1 MKKYLFPA
9 ALATTLLATSC
20 SDNDM
25 AEPITP
31 DGQKELISLTLGLG
45 DDMPAMAKR
54 AGRASYGFTADTRI
68 LMRIQSDEI
77 DDNKVA
83 TGNHRYTK
91 TLAKAGVRG
100 ANPSTGADQQ
110 FSSVSPVG
118 ANYRRYWDD
127 AFGRNAYL
135 SVFAV
140 AIPNKNDEDLLPED
154 ALKGSSTNWETTA
167 DNANADKNTI
177 EWSVK
182 ITQTP
187 ETLLDEDLVYSRNIR
202 MDATDA
208 EAGRY
213 VWSFT
218 TNPQG
223 YVPNIKQELTGA
235 NVFTAGRMRFTLSNP
250 SDPTSPGKFDQGH
263 LIFNHAL
270 SRLTI
275 TIKSGEGFDV
285 KNKFVLSGD
294 GVQALDM
301 NISGTLDVSTGKWA
315 EGAATGKIT
324 TKPDVVRTE
333 GTTPDAS
340 YKTSMQMLP
349 GYAFN
354 NGNTTNVLKFT
365 IDDNEYYITQD
376 LIFDALKDNAANN
389 GLSTTEDNKY
399 TMEQGKNYVLTI
411 TVNKTQI
418 ANITATLA
426 EWEDVAAKEQDLYN
440 SYVTL
445 KLKDT
450 DGTPC
455 EDFDLYRLGVGDGK
469 IHTSQTT
476 GSTADD
482 YENYKWG
489 GNYTEK
495 ATTTDGS
502 LSKADNYDKSKQWKT
517 TWFFDDNKT
526 FYHFR
531 TVKAGTTIEG
541 ATGVNADATD
551 DYFTI
556 HDGPISGTNEVD
568 PHWGAPLNNNFTGTA
583 ASKYNITE
591 GKHEGYTDIIYKAI
605 GSTKDAIAI
614 QEFHML
620 SEIQVIVKTK
630 SAAEG
635 GVKLKDG
642 DVYTTVT
649 LYQFAQNGQ
658 VKMGNGF
665 VTAQEPYTHEAKL
678 TQPTTFFKTD
688 PTETNAFTW
697 RVVPQTLS
705 RGDNKTDKVA
715 IKIQTPD
722 NNLYYCIEDLSTI
735 KPQGSST
742 PIAHWLPNHRYIYT
756 FIISKKG
763 IDQITCTVA
772 DWIDVKAADKDITL
786 ED

>member
-45 DDMPAMAKR
+45 DNTPAMAKR
-54 AGRASYGFTADTRI
+54 ASGTPTYDGFKAKTRI
-68 LMRIQSDEI
+68 LMRIQSD
-77 DDNKVA
+77 DNEAA

-91 TLAKAGVRG
+91 TLAV
-100 ANPSTGADQQ
+100 ANTKVGDKKYST
-110 FSSVSPVG
+110 VG
-118 ANYRRYWDD
+118 QDNSYIRYWDD
-127 AFGRNAYL
+127 AFGRNAHL

-140 AIPNKNDEDLLPED
+140 AIPNKNDAGLLAENKLNGPASGWTTDPQDNKIQWTVAASQNATTLED
-154 ALKGSSTNWETTA
+154 
-167 DNANADKNTI
+167 
-177 EWSVK
+177 
-182 ITQTP
+182 Q
-187 ETLLDEDLVYSRNIR
+187 DLVYSRNIR
-202 MDATDA
+202 KGGTAD

-213 VWSFT
+213 VWNFGSKA
-218 TNPQG
+218 
-223 YVPNIKQELTGA
+223 YVPNIDAALTA
-235 NVFTAGRMRFTLSNP
+235 PNVFTEDRMRFTLSNP

-275 TIKSGEGFDV
+275 TIKSGTGFDANNNF
-285 KNKFVLSGD
+285 KLSTE
-294 GVQALDM
+294 GVQALGM
-301 NISGTLDVSTGKWA
+301 NTSGTLDVSTGLW
-315 EGAATGKIT
+315 AATPTTGTIT
-324 TKPDVVRTE
+324 TTPTVVRL
-333 GTTPDAS
+333 GGSTPIAS

-354 NGNTTNVLKFT
+354 NDNTTNVLKFT

-445 KLKDT
+445 SLKNT
-450 DGTPC
+450 EGTAC
-455 EDFDLYRLGVGDGK
+455 ENFDLYRLGVGDGK
-469 IHTSQTT
+469 IHTTET
-476 GSTADD
+476 ETDKTADAYKN
-482 YENYKWG
+482 YEWG

-551 DYFTI
+551 DYFEI
-556 HDGPISGTNEVD
+556 HDGAVASVD
-568 PHWGAPLNNNFTGTA
+568 PHWGAPLDKDKSGITDPAKQYNTTANTTGNA
-583 ASKYNITE
+583 
-591 GKHEGYTDIIYKAI
+591 HEGYTDIIYKAI
-605 GSTKDAIAI
+605 GSTTGTIAI

-630 SAAEG
+630 SEAEG

-665 VTAQEPYTHEAKL
+665 VTAQAPFTHSQAL
-678 TQPTTFFKTD
+678 TQPTDFFKTN
-688 PTETNAFTW
+688 PTVTNAFTW
-697 RVVPQTLS
+697 RVVPQSLN
-705 RGDNKTDKVA
+705 RDAAKTDKVA

-756 FIISKKG
+756 FVISKKG

>member
-1 MKKYLFPA
+1 MKKYLFSA

-20 SDNDM
+20 SDNDL
-25 AEPITP
+25 AENTTP
-31 DGQKELISLTLGLG
+31 DGQREMINLSVGLG
-45 DDMPAMAKR
+45 NNTPDMAKR
-54 AGRASYGFTADTRI
+54 ASGTPTYDGFKDETRI
-68 LMRIQSDEI
+68 LMRIQSD
-77 DDNKVA
+77 DDEAA

-91 TLAKAGVRG
+91 TLAKAD
-100 ANPSTGADQQ
+100 AETQESKIYSTMSMEG
-110 FSSVSPVG
+110 SYV
-118 ANYRRYWDD
+118 RYWDD
-127 AFGRNAYL
+127 AFGRNAHL
-135 SVFAV
+135 SVYAV
-140 AIPNKNDEDLLPED
+140 AIPNKSDDKLLPWEK
-154 ALKGSSTNWETTA
+154 LKGPDTSKGIIWETDPQ
-167 DNANADKNTI
+167 DNNI
-177 EWSVK
+177 EWSV
-182 ITQTP
+182 TTDEQTTTIL
-187 ETLLDEDLVYSRNIR
+187 EEQDLVYSRNIR
-202 MDATDA
+202 KGADDP

-213 VWSFT
+213 VWSFK
-218 TNPQG
+218 NDPQG
-223 YVPNIKQELTGA
+223 YVPNIEQPLTDK
-235 NVFTAGRMRFTLSNP
+235 NVFTKDRMRFTLS
-250 SDPTSPGKFDQGH
+250 DPNDETSPGKFDKGH

-333 GTTPDAS
+333 GTTPSAY

-354 NGNTTNVLKFT
+354 NDNTTNVLKFT

-445 KLKDT
+445 SLKNT
-450 DGTPC
+450 EGTAC
-455 EDFDLYRLGVGDGK
+455 ENFDLYRLGVGDGN

-495 ATTTDGS
+495 AS
-502 LSKADNYDKSKQWKT
+502 LSKAEDYETSKNWT
-517 TWFFDDNKT
+517 TEWYFEDNKT

-531 TVKAGTTIEG
+531 TVNKDTEILGDEDI
-541 ATGVNADATD
+541 TD
-551 DYFTI
+551 DYFAI
-556 HDGPISGTNEVD
+556 HDGPASSTD
-568 PHWGAPLNNNFTGTA
+568 PHWGAPLKNYPGTDKA
-583 ASKYNITE
+583 ASKYNITA
-591 GKHEGYTDIIYKAI
+591 GPNEGYTEIIYEAI

-630 SAAEG
+630 PEAEG

-642 DVYTTVT
+642 EVYTTVT
-649 LYQFAQNGQ
+649 LYQFARAGQ

-665 VTAQEPYTHEAKL
+665 VTAEAPANGNYTTAAYEQAL
-678 TQPTTFFKTD
+678 TQPATFFKTGST
-688 PTETNAFTW
+688 TETNAFTW

-735 KPQGSST
+735 TPQGSST
-742 PIAHWLPNHRYIYT
+742 HTPHWLPNHRYIYT
-756 FIISKKG
+756 FVISKKG

>member
-9 ALATTLLATSC
+9 ALATILLATSC

-45 DDMPAMAKR
+45 DDTPAMAKR
-54 AGRASYGFTADTRI
+54 AGRASYGFTGDTRI
-68 LMRIQSDEI
+68 LMRIQSD
-77 DDNKVA
+77 DNEAA

-91 TLAKAGVRG
+91 TLATAGARG
-100 ANPSTGADQQ
+100 TYPNTGADQQ
-110 FSSVSPVG
+110 FSSVQFSSVSPVG
-118 ANYRRYWDD
+118 AAYRRYWDD

-167 DNANADKNTI
+167 NDN
-177 EWSVK
+177 K
-182 ITQTP
+182 ITWTVNASQSST
-187 ETLLDEDLVYSRNIR
+187 TLKEEDLVYSRNIR
-202 MDATDA
+202 KDGTAA

-213 VWSFT
+213 VWNFGSSA
-218 TNPQG
+218 
-223 YVPNIKQELTGA
+223 YVPNIEQELTGT
-235 NVFTAGRMRFTLSNP
+235 NVFTKDRMRFTLSNP
-250 SDPTSPGKFDQGH
+250 SDNTSPGKFDNGH
-263 LIFNHAL
+263 LIFNHSL

-275 TIKSGEGFDV
+275 TIKSGEGFAG
-285 KNKFVLSGD
+285 KPFKLSAA
-294 GVQALDM
+294 GVQALGM
-301 NISGTLDVSTGKWA
+301 NQTGTLDVSTGVWS
-315 EGAATGKIT
+315 GLSTATIT
-324 TKPDVVRTE
+324 TNPAKE

-376 LIFDALKDNAANN
+376 LIFDALKENAANN

-399 TMEQGKNYVLTI
+399 TMEQGKNYVLTV
-411 TVNKTQI
+411 TVNKTKI
-418 ANITATLA
+418 ESLTATLA
-426 EWEDVAAKEQDLYN
+426 EWENVTADEKLLYN

-445 KLKDT
+445 SLKNT
-450 DGTPC
+450 EGQAC
-455 EDFDLYRLGVGDGK
+455 ENFDLYRLGVGDGD

-476 GSTADD
+476 PSADA
-482 YENYKWG
+482 YENYKWF
-489 GNYTEK
+489 GNYTDK
-495 ATTTDGS
+495 AS
-502 LSKADNYDKSKQWKT
+502 LSKVDDYETSKKWKT
-517 TWFFDDNKT
+517 TWFFEDNKT

-531 TVKAGTTIEG
+531 TV
-541 ATGVNADATD
+541 NTD
-551 DYFTI
+551 TEILGDEDITNDYFAI
-556 HDGPISGTNEVD
+556 HDGAVNAVD
-568 PHWGAPLNNNFTGTA
+568 PHWGAPLKNYDGTDKP
-583 ASKYNITE
+583 ASKYNITK
-591 GKHEGYTDIIYKAI
+591 GDHEGYTDIIYKAI
-605 GSTKDAIAI
+605 GSTTGTIAI

-630 SAAEG
+630 SEAEG
-635 GVKLKDG
+635 GVKLYDSTKDP
-642 DVYTTVT
+642 DKQFTTVT

-665 VTAQEPYTHEAKL
+665 VTAQAPFTHSQAL

-722 NNLYYCIEDLSTI
+722 NNLYYCIEDLSKI
-735 KPQGSST
+735 APQGSST
-742 PIAHWLPNHRYIYT
+742 HITHWLPNHRYIYT
-756 FIISKKG
+756 FVISKKG